1 MKSARAEALA
11 DQLAA
16 IATRLEQ
23 AEGKGRES
31 AARNLPGDF
40 AKDPHLVGV
49 FVEGWLREAAIGAAR
64 EVRSVA
70 ERMRPA
76 RRRRARP

>member
-1 MKSARAEALA
+1 MKPARAETLA

-40 AKDPHLVGV
+40 AKDAALVDV
-49 FVEGWLREAAIGAAR
+49 FVLAWLKGQATDAAR
-64 EVRSVA
+64 AVRDVA
-70 ERMRPA
+70 DQMRP
-76 RRRRARP
+76 RRRRAR

>member
-1 MKSARAEALA
+1 MRSARAEALA
-11 DQLAA
+11 DILAA

-40 AKDPHLVGV
+40 AKDAALVDV
-49 FVEGWLREAAIGAAR
+49 FVVAWLKGQAADAAR
-64 EVRSVA
+64 GIRGVAEQMRPRRRSV
-70 ERMRPA
+70 
-76 RRRRARP
+76 RR